1 MAGSFVDSI
10 NTKKEEIMD
19 RLIKIFVAFFLVVGL
34 VALSNTAMAA
44 EPIKV
49 GGLFALSGPWA
60 HIGIDQKN
68 SCKFVFD
75 KVNASGGI
83 NGRKIEFIEADTE
96 GDPTKGLLAAK
107 RLVEQEKV
115 SVIIGPVKTGVGMA
129 IKPYLDSAKIPAFM
143 HCGSDVIVDKPPT
156 HLVFKSPYRASH
168 AMGRVFTYMKDH
180 GLKHIGFMY
189 LQGGF
194 GKDGLKN
201 AEKLAPE
208 YGLNIVGIES
218 FGGKD
223 VDMKPQLVNL
233 RTKNPQAILCWT
245 IGPAGPIVA
254 KNMQELDFKVPL
266 FQCHGEA
273 NYQFIKIAGS
283 AAEDVMMPATKIY
296 VADELADTDPQKA
309 LISEFVPEYTKA
321 YKAPGVMVSYGAD
334 AANIVVEALKKA
346 GDNPAAIRDAIEN
359 TKGYVG
365 LSGIYNMSPEDHNGL
380 SLDDVI
386 LIKVQDGKFRLVKD

>member
-1 MAGSFVDSI
+1 M
-10 NTKKEEIMD
+10 N
-19 RLIKIFVAFFLVVGL
+19 RLIRILVATFCVVGL
-34 VALSNTAMAA
+34 VALSNTGIAA

-49 GGLFALSGPWA
+49 GGMFALSGPWA

-68 SCKFVFD
+68 SCQFVFD
-75 KVNASGGI
+75 GVNATGGI
-83 NGRKIEFIEADTE
+83 NGRMINFIQADTE

-107 RLVEQEKV
+107 RLIEQEKV
-115 SVIIGPVKTGVGMA
+115 SVIIGPVRTGVGMA
-129 IKPYLDSAKIPAFM
+129 IKPYLDSAKVPAFM
-143 HCGSDVIVDKPPT
+143 HCGSDVIVDKPPI
-156 HLVFKSPYRASH
+156 HWVFKSPYRASH
-168 AMGRVFTYMKDH
+168 AMGRVFAYMKDH
-180 GLKHIGFMY
+180 GLKNIGFMY
-189 LQGGF
+189 IQGGF

-208 YGLNIVGIES
+208 YDLNIVGVES

-233 RTKNPQAILCWT
+233 RSKNPQAILCWT

-283 AAEDVMMPATKIY
+283 AAEGVMMPATKIY
-296 VADELADTDPQKA
+296 VADELPNSDPQKA
-309 LISEFVPEYTKA
+309 FIAKFVEEYTKA
-321 YKAPGVMVSYGAD
+321 FKEPGVMVSYGAD
-334 AANIVVEALKKA
+334 AAYIVVEALKKA
-346 GDNPAAIRDAIEN
+346 GDNPVAIRDAIEN

-365 LSGIYNMSPEDHNGL
+365 LSGIYNMSFTDHNGL
-380 SLDDVI
+380 SLDDVV
-386 LIKVQDGKFRLVKD
+386 LIKVQNGKFRLVQK

>member
-1 MAGSFVDSI
+1 MNRVI
-10 NTKKEEIMD
+10 RM
-19 RLIKIFVAFFLVVGL
+19 L
-34 VALSNTAMAA
+34 VALLFVAGIFALSGPSMAA

-68 SCKFVFD
+68 SCQFVFD
-75 KVNASGGI
+75 KVNAAGGV
-83 NGRKIEFIEADTE
+83 NGRKVDFIQADTE

-115 SVIIGPVKTGVGMA
+115 AVIIGPVRTGVGMA
-129 IKPYLDSAKIPAFM
+129 IKPYLDSAKVPAFM

-156 HLVFKSPYRASH
+156 HWAFKSPYRASH
-168 AMGRVFTYMKDH
+168 AMGRVFTYMRDH
-180 GLKHIGFMY
+180 GLKNIGFMY
-189 LQGGF
+189 IQGGF

-208 YGLNIVGIES
+208 YGLNMVGIES

-233 RTKNPQAILCWT
+233 RAKKPQAILCWT
-245 IGPAGPIVA
+245 IGPAGPMVA

-273 NYQFIKIAGS
+273 NYQFIEIAGS
-283 AAEDVMMPATKIY
+283 AAEGVMMPATKIY
-296 VADELADTDPQKA
+296 VADELKDTDPQKA
-309 LISEFVPEYTKA
+309 LIAQFAPEYTKA
-321 YKAPGVMVSYGAD
+321 YKEPGVMVSYGAD
-334 AANIVVEALKKA
+334 AAYIVVEALKKA
-346 GDNPAAIRDAIEN
+346 GDDRSAIRDAIEN

-365 LSGIYNMSPEDHNGL
+365 LSGVYNMSPSDHNGL
-380 SLDDVI
+380 SLDDVV
-386 LIKVQDGKFRLVKD
+386 LIKVEKGKFRLVKD

>member
-1 MAGSFVDSI
+1 MKRFIRILVAVVSVAG
-10 NTKKEEIMD
+10 
-19 RLIKIFVAFFLVVGL
+19 LVV
-34 VALSNTAMAA
+34 LSNASIAA

-49 GGLFALSGPWA
+49 GGMFALSGPWA

-68 SCKFVFD
+68 SCQFVFD
-75 KVNASGGI
+75 KVNAAGGI
-83 NGRKIEFIEADTE
+83 NGRKIDFIQADTE

-115 SVIIGPVKTGVGMA
+115 CVIIGPVRTGVGMV
-129 IKPYLDSAKIPAFM
+129 IKPYLDSVKVPAFM

-156 HLVFKSPYRASH
+156 HWAFKSPYRASH
-168 AMGRVFTYMKDH
+168 AMGRVFAYMKDH
-180 GLKHIGFMY
+180 GLKNIGFMHI
-189 LQGGF
+189 QGGF

-233 RTKNPQAILCWT
+233 RSKNPQAVLCWT

-273 NYQFIKIAGS
+273 NYEFIRIAGS
-283 AAEDVMMPATKIY
+283 AAEGVMMPATKIY
-296 VADELADTDPQKA
+296 VADELDSSDPQKA
-309 LISEFVPEYTKA
+309 LIAQFVPEYTKA
-321 YKAPGVMVSYGAD
+321 YKEPGVMVSYGAD
-334 AANIVVEALKKA
+334 AAYIVVEALKKA
-346 GDNPAAIRDAIEN
+346 GDNSSAIRDAIEQ

-365 LSGIYNMSPEDHNGL
+365 LSGVYNMSPSDHNGL
-380 SLDDVI
+380 SLDDVV
-386 LIKVQDGKFRLVKD
+386 LIEVQDGKFRLVKD

>member
-1 MAGSFVDSI
+1 
-10 NTKKEEIMD
+10 
-19 RLIKIFVAFFLVVGL
+19 
-34 VALSNTAMAA
+34 MAA

-60 HIGIDQKN
+60 HIGIDQRD
-68 SCKFVFD
+68 SCQYVFD
-75 KVNASGGI
+75 QANAAGGI
-83 NGRKIEFIEADTE
+83 NGRKIKFIQADTE

-107 RLVEQEKV
+107 RLIEQEKV
-115 SVIIGPVKTGVGMA
+115 AVIIGPVRTGVGMA

-156 HLVFKSPYRASH
+156 HWVFKSPYRASH
-168 AMGRVFTYMKDH
+168 AMGRVFSHMKNH
-180 GLKHIGFMY
+180 GLKKIGFMY
-189 LQGGF
+189 IQGGF

-208 YGLNIVGIES
+208 YGLEILGIES

-233 RTKNPQAILCWT
+233 RSKKPQAILCWT

-254 KNMQELDFKVPL
+254 KNMQELDFNIPL

-273 NYQFIKIAGS
+273 NYQFIKIAGT
-283 AAEDVMMPATKIY
+283 AAEGVMMPATKIY
-296 VADELADTDPQKA
+296 VTDELPDSDPQKA
-309 LISEFVPEYTKA
+309 FISEFVVGYTKA
-321 YKAPGVMVSYGAD
+321 FKEPGVMVSYGAD
-334 AANIVVEALKKA
+334 AAYIVVEALKKA
-346 GDNPAAIRDAIEN
+346 GNNPAAIRDAIEK
-359 TKGYVG
+359 THGYVG
-365 LSGIYNMSPEDHNGL
+365 LSGIYNMSPTDHNGL
-380 SLDDVI
+380 SLNDVV

>member
-1 MAGSFVDSI
+1 MNRFVRVLLSTFCVI
-10 NTKKEEIMD
+10 
-19 RLIKIFVAFFLVVGL
+19 GL
-34 VALSNTAMAA
+34 VAMTQTGMAE

-49 GGLFALSGPWA
+49 GGMFALSGPWA

-68 SCKFVFD
+68 SCQFVFD
-75 KVNASGGI
+75 KVNAAGGI
-83 NGRKIEFIEADTE
+83 NGRHIEFIQADTE

-115 SVIIGPVKTGVGMA
+115 PVIIGPVRTGVGMA

-156 HLVFKSPYRASH
+156 HWAFKSPYRASH
-168 AMGRVFTYMKDH
+168 AMGRVFAYMKDH
-180 GLKHIGFMY
+180 GLKNIGFMY
-189 LQGGF
+189 IQGGF

-208 YGLNIVGIES
+208 YGLNLVGIES

-233 RTKNPQAILCWT
+233 RGKNPQAILCWT

-273 NYQFIKIAGS
+273 NYQFIEIAGS
-283 AAEDVMMPATKIY
+283 AAEGVMMPATKIY
-296 VADELADTDPQKA
+296 VADELSDSDPQKA
-309 LISEFVPEYTKA
+309 LISEFVREYSKA
-321 YKAPGVMVSYGAD
+321 FKEPGVMVSYGAD
-334 AANIVVEALKKA
+334 AAYIVVEALKKA
-346 GDNPAAIRDAIEN
+346 GDDPAAIRDAIEN

-365 LSGIYNMSPEDHNGL
+365 LSGIYNMSPTDHNGL
-380 SLDDVI
+380 SLDDVV
-386 LIKVQDGKFRLVKD
+386 LIKVEGGKFRLVTH

>member
-1 MAGSFVDSI
+1 M
-10 NTKKEEIMD
+10 N
-19 RLIKIFVAFFLVVGL
+19 RLIRILASMFCVVGF
-34 VALSNTAMAA
+34 VALSNTGIAA

-49 GGLFALSGPWA
+49 GGMFALSGPWA

-68 SCKFVFD
+68 SCQFVFD
-75 KVNASGGI
+75 KVNAAGGI
-83 NGRKIEFIEADTE
+83 SGRRIDFIQADTE

-115 SVIIGPVKTGVGMA
+115 SVIIGPVRTGVGMA
-129 IKPYLDSAKIPAFM
+129 IKPYLDSAKVPAFM

-156 HLVFKSPYRASH
+156 HWAFKSPYRASH
-168 AMGRVFTYMKDH
+168 AMGRVFAYMKAH
-180 GLKHIGFMY
+180 SLKNIGFMY
-189 LQGGF
+189 IQGGF

-233 RTKNPQAILCWT
+233 RGKNPQAILCWT

-283 AAEDVMMPATKIY
+283 AAEGVMMPATKIY
-296 VADELADTDPQKA
+296 VADELPDSDPQKA
-309 LISEFVPEYTKA
+309 FIAKFVGEYTKA
-321 YKAPGVMVSYGAD
+321 YKEPGVMVSYGAD
-334 AANIVVEALKKA
+334 AAYIVVEAVKKA

-359 TKGYVG
+359 TIGYVG
-365 LSGIYNMSPEDHNGL
+365 LSGVYNMSPTDHNGL
-380 SLDDVI
+380 SLDDVV
-386 LIKVQDGKFRLVKD
+386 LIKVQHGKFRLVKE